1 MADTNCKLI
10 KLGPVRTDK
19 LGNRER
25 SKLFVTTMASKR
37 GPEWEGS
44 EESKKRRRVAF
55 DQVAYSSIPVTRV
68 PDVMM

>member
-1 MADTNCKLI
+1 M
-10 KLGPVRTDK
+10 RTDK

-37 GPEWEGS
+37 GPECGGS

-55 DQVAYSSIPVTRV
+55 DQVAYFTIPVARV
-68 PDVMM
+68 PDVMMGKVYLITTHKQS